1 MHEYHDL
8 LREVLQY
15 GEQKGDRTGTG
26 TISLFG
32 KMVTYDLE
40 GGRLPLVTTKK
51 VNWKAA
57 LKELLWF
64 ISGST
69 NINDLDSK
77 IWNEWATDDGE
88 LGPVYGKQW
97 TDWNGVNQL
106 DYVIDTIKNN
116 PTSRRI
122 ILEGWNVSDLPD
134 ESLSPQE
141 NVKNGKMA
149 LPPCHKT
156 YQFNVV
162 GNKLDLMMYIR
173 SSDLFL
179 GNPFNTI
186 QGALLV
192 NMICGVIDD
201 INPGKLTVVMGDAHI
216 YNNHIEQVKEQLS
229 RDIRSTPILL
239 LSKGYKKVTSIYDY
253 ELDDFNITNYD
264 PHPAIKGDVSV

>member
-1 MHEYHDL
+1 MKYHDL
-8 LREVLQY
+8 LKEVLQY
-15 GEQKGDRTGTG
+15 GHRKGDRTNTG
-26 TISLFG
+26 TMSIFG
-32 KMVTYDLE
+32 CSVHYDLSE
-40 GGRLPLVTTKK
+40 GLPLVTSKK
-51 VNWKAA
+51 VNWQAA

-69 NINDLDSK
+69 NIKDLDSK
-77 IWNEWATDDGE
+77 IWNEWADENGD

-134 ESLSPQE
+134 ESSTPQE
-141 NVKNGKMA
+141 NVKLGKMA

-162 GNKLDLMMYIR
+162 DGRLDLLMYIR

-179 GNPFNTI
+179 GHPFNTF
-186 QGALLV
+186 QGACLV
-192 NMICGVIDD
+192 HMIAKLCGLSV
-201 INPGKLTVVMGDAHI
+201 GKLIISMGDAHI
-216 YNNHIEQVKEQLS
+216 YLNHIEQVREQLS
-229 RDIRSTPILL
+229 RHDVVDIPKLVIERTPE
-239 LSKGYKKVTSIYDY
+239 SIYDY
-253 ELDDFNITNYD
+253 KLDDFSVIDYN
-264 PHPAIKGDVSV
+264 PHPFIKGDVSI